1 VSSSL
6 FRTKSIDRLIAD
18 AKVGEVGPHAE
29 NVVATS
35 AGEHALQ
42 HQAAGE
48 HTLKRTLGPLSLVSL
63 GIGGIIGAGIF
74 VRTAAAIAE
83 RSGPSVTLAFI
94 VAGIG
99 CAFAGLCY
107 AEFASMIP
115 IAGSAYTYSYATM
128 GEFIAWIIGWDLV
141 LEYAIGAATVAIA
154 WSEYFNRV
162 LGYFGVDIPYQWRHS
177 PFEAMNGVHGV
188 MNVPAVF
195 ILLLLSALL
204 IRGTRESALV
214 NNLIVVTKLS
224 IVVMVIVFGWSFIKP
239 VNHTPFIP
247 ASTTYTTP
255 EGVTHAYGGMMGIL
269 GAAGVVFFAF
279 IGFDAV
285 STAAQ
290 ETKNPKRDMPIGIL
304 GSLVVCTVL
313 YVLFSY
319 VLSGMAPVQFFR
331 TEGSEASVAA
341 AITNYMTGFEWLSRL
356 VTVAILAGFSSVI
369 LVMLL
374 GQSRVFYAMSHDGLV
389 PKIFSDVHPRYRTP
403 WKSNMVFFV
412 FTGLFAAFIPGDIV
426 GEMTSIG
433 TLFAFILVCIGVWI
447 IRRRRPDVPRGFVVP
462 ALPLVSTLGVIV
474 CGAMIYGLGWTN
486 WVRLAAWLVIGLL
499 FYFGYARS
507 HSRLAAERQFTS

>member
-1 VSSSL
+1 MAGSL
-6 FRTKSIDRLIAD
+6 FRTKSIDRLLAD
-18 AKVGEVGPHAE
+18 AHA
-29 NVVATS
+29 T
-35 AGEHALQ
+35 
-42 HQAAGE
+42 GE
-48 HTLKRTLGPLSLVSL
+48 HTLKRTLGSWSLISL
-63 GIGGIIGAGIF
+63 GIGGIIGAGLF

-83 RSGPSVTLAFI
+83 RSGPSVTIAFL
-94 VAGIG
+94 VAAIG

-128 GEFIAWIIGWDLV
+128 GELVAWIIGWDLV
-141 LEYAIGAATVAIA
+141 LEYAVGAATVAIA

-162 LGYFGVDIPYQWRHS
+162 VEYVGLEIPYQWRHS
-177 PFEAMNGVHGV
+177 PFEQMDGAQGI

-195 ILLLLSALL
+195 ILGLLSMLL
-204 IRGTRESALV
+204 IRGTRESAFV
-214 NNLIVVTKLS
+214 NNLIVITKVS
-224 IVVMVIVFGWSFIKP
+224 IVLMVIAFGWSFVNP
-239 VNHTPFIP
+239 ANHTPLIP
-247 ASTTYTTP
+247 APTTYVTP
-255 EGVTHAYGGMMGIL
+255 EGVTHAYGGVMGIL

-304 GSLVVCTVL
+304 GSLAVCTVL

-319 VLSGMAPVQFFR
+319 VLSGIATVEDFR
-331 TEGSEASVAA
+331 TAGREASVAF
-341 AITNYMTGFEWLSRL
+341 AIAKYMAGYEWLAKF

-374 GQSRVFYAMSHDGLV
+374 GQSRVFFAMSQDGLV
-389 PKIFSDVHPRYRTP
+389 PKIFSEVHPTYKTP
-403 WKSNMVFFV
+403 WKSNIVFFI
-412 FTGLFAAFIPGDIV
+412 FTALFAAFIPGDIV

-433 TLFAFILVCIGVWI
+433 TLFAFVLVCAGVWI
-447 IRRRRPDVPRGFVVP
+447 MRRRRPDVPRGFTVP
-462 ALPLVSTLGVIV
+462 ALPLVAVLGVVV

-486 WVRLAAWLVIGLL
+486 WLRLAVWLVIGLVW
-499 FYFGYARS
+499 YFAYGRT
-507 HSRLAAERQFTS
+507 HSRLAA

>member
-1 VSSSL
+1 MAGSL
-6 FRTKSIDRLIAD
+6 FRTKSIDRLL
-18 AKVGEVGPHAE
+18 AE
-29 NVVATS
+29 AQVT
-35 AGEHALQ
+35 
-42 HQAAGE
+42 GE
-48 HTLKRTLGPLSLVSL
+48 HTLKRTLGAGSLVAL

-83 RSGPSVTLAFI
+83 RSGPSVVIAFI

-99 CAFAGLCY
+99 CALAGLCY
-107 AEFASMIP
+107 AEFASIIP

-128 GEFIAWIIGWDLV
+128 GELVAWIIGWDLV
-141 LEYAIGAATVAIA
+141 LEYAVGAATVAIA

-162 LGYFGVDIPYQWRHS
+162 LSYVGLDIPYQWRHS
-177 PFEAMNGVHGV
+177 PLEMMDGVHGI
-188 MNVPAVF
+188 MNLPAVF
-195 ILLLLSALL
+195 ILAVLSALL
-204 IRGTRESALV
+204 IRGTRESAFV
-214 NNLIVVTKLS
+214 NNLIVVTKVS
-224 IVVMVIVFGWSFIKP
+224 IVIMVIVLGWPFINP

-247 ASTTYTTP
+247 EATTYVTP
-255 EGVTHAYGGMMGIL
+255 EGITHAYGGVLGIL

-290 ETKNPKRDMPIGIL
+290 ETMNPKRDMPIGIL

-319 VLSGMAPVQFFR
+319 VLSGIATVDDFR
-331 TEGSEASVAA
+331 TAGREASVAF
-341 AITNYMTGFEWLSRL
+341 AITKYMTGYEWLSKL
-356 VTVAILAGFSSVI
+356 VTIAILAGFSSVI

-374 GQSRVFYAMSHDGLV
+374 GQSRVFYAMSKDGLV
-389 PKIFSDVHPRYRTP
+389 PRIFSDVHPQYKTP

-447 IRRRRPDVPRGFVVP
+447 LRNRRPDLERGFTVT
-462 ALPLVSTLGVIV
+462 ALPLVATLGIVV

-486 WVRLAAWLVIGLL
+486 WLRLGAWLAIGLVL
-499 FYFGYARS
+499 YFGYARK
-507 HSRLAAERQFTS
+507 HSRLEAPAGVG